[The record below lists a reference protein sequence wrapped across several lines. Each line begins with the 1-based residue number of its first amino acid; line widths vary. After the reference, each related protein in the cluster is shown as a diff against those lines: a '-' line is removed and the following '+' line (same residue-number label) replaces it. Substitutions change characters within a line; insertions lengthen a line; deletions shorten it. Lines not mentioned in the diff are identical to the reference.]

1 MPPAQILLVDDDP
14 WIVRMVTS
22 VLSKRG
28 HRVHA
33 ASDGE
38 EGLERALAL
47 RPDLIISDVM
57 MPKLDGWALLRALRA
72 HPELA
77 QTPVLLLTALSTDE
91 DRIRGLRLGADD
103 YLPKP
108 FRFEE
113 LDLRVAST
121 LRKRRQPESGPVSGR
136 PWPPAAVSSS
146 GAPPGEAD
154 GGGML
159 SGVHGSLEQL
169 SLGSLLS
176 MIEMERKSGILVV
189 QRGVET
195 GRLVCRA
202 GRVLAAELLSPG
214 REGESRR
221 PERGVAVIYQ
231 LLAWHSGRFD
241 FTAGE
246 VHADDEIGTQIT
258 HLLMEGARR
267 LDEAEAAAGAA
278 TAPVLAEPRL

>member
-1 MPPAQILLVDDDP
+1 MLPAQILLIDDDP

-22 VLSKRG
+22 VLKKRG
-28 HRVHA
+28 HRIVA
-33 ASDGE
+33 AGDGE

-47 RPDLIISDVM
+47 RPDLIISDIM

-113 LDLRVAST
+113 LDLRVASA
-121 LRKRRQPESGPVSGR
+121 LRKRRLPESGPGSPRLR
-136 PWPPAAVSSS
+136 PPPT
-146 GAPPGEAD
+146 PPSALPVPPSEGD
-154 GGGML
+154 GGGGAL

-169 SLGSLLS
+169 SLGSLLA

-189 QRGVET
+189 QHGTQT
-195 GRLVCRA
+195 GRLVCRS
-202 GRVLAAELLSPG
+202 GRVLGAELLAIS
-214 REGESRR
+214 
-221 PERGVAVIYQ
+221 
-231 LLAWHSGRFD
+231 
-241 FTAGE
+241 
-246 VHADDEIGTQIT
+246 
-258 HLLMEGARR
+258 GARGGPGHSEDR
-267 LDEAEAAAGAA
+267 KS
-278 TAPVLAEPRL
+278 VV